1 MRRGPSPSPHSSCY
15 PSEPQ
20 ARRSRSCITFP
31 RSENRGEPSKRAR
44 PTKPCSSICSFDP
57 LTDRAFHLQLD
68 QAVQL
73 DGVLERQLL
82 GYRLDKAVD
91 DHRYGLFLGEPA
103 AHEVEELV
111 FADLGDCC
119 LVLGVDL
126 LLLDL
131 DVRICVRTRVLVQQE
146 RVALDPALGV
156 VAALVHLQE
165 PSVGAPARSLGDGLG
180 GDEAR
185 GVRRGVDDLAARV
198 LVLPVAGVGHGEDLT
213 ARPLADQVY
222 RRVLHGQLGAQVAV
236 HPLDGGV
243 LVGHAPLGHQVVGVV
258 RPVLDGRVA
267 DARPRFGDQLYYRR
281 VQRVRGIRRCRAAL
295 DVVHVGILVGD
306 DERPLELAH
315 VLRVDAEVRLKRDIH
330 ANARRDVHER
340 ASRPHGRVQRRELVV
355 VRRDDRPEV
364 LLDDVLVLAQSRVHV
379 QEDDALLFELLL
391 QGVVDDLGLVL
402 RPDTCQ
408 ALPLGLRDAE
418 LLECVLYVVGHIIPG
433 AALVLHG
440 PYVVVDVVVVH
451 PGEVA
456 APGRGRLLQER
467 LQRLEPE
474 LQHPL
479 RLVLVLGDH
488 GDDLRVYALPRGPEE
503 VLLRIAETVLVL
515 VEAELLNSLVFRH
528 SLVPSLAL
536 RARAELL
543 AHPFVAL
550 LFQIVG
556 ELLAAR
562 GHQPAV
568 QHHMDPVRLDVP
580 EYPLV
585 VGDDNRR
592 ELGPLHLVDTLRHD
606 LQGVYVQPR
615 VSLVHDGEFGVEH
628 EHLQDLVP
636 LFLTAGKALVE
647 VPLGELG
654 VHLHDAHLLLEEPV
668 HLHRRNLFL
677 SHGVDRGPEEVGH
690 RDARY
695 LARILE
701 GKEHPELGP
710 LVGLQLEDVL
720 ALEGYGASGH
730 LITRMSHEHVGER
743 ALPRA
748 VRAHDRMYLT
758 LANLEIQALHYLLS
772 VDLYVKIFYLEH
784 QSPATRLRKNFATAE
799 LFNHSE
805 LPLTT

>member
-1 MRRGPSPSPHSSCY
+1 MLTSY
-15 PSEPQ
+15 
-20 ARRSRSCITFP
+20 
-31 RSENRGEPSKRAR
+31 
-44 PTKPCSSICSFDP
+44 
-57 LTDRAFHLQLD
+57 LTDRAFHLKLD

-73 DGVLERQLL
+73 DGVLQRKLL
-82 GYRLDKAVD
+82 RNGLDKTVD
-91 DHRYGLFLGEPA
+91 DHSDGLLLGEPA

-111 FADLGDCC
+111 LPDLGDGC

-131 DVRICVRTRVLVQQE
+131 DVRIRIRPRVLIQQE

-156 VAALVHLQE
+156 VAALVNLQE
-165 PSVGAPARSLGDGLG
+165 PAVRAPARPLGDGLG

-185 GVRRGVDDLAARV
+185 SVRRGVDDLAARV
-198 LVLPVAGVGHGEDLT
+198 LMLPVAGVGHGEDL
-213 ARPLADQVY
+213 APRALADQVH
-222 RRVLHGQLGAQVAV
+222 RRVLHSQLGAQIAV
-236 HPLDGGV
+236 HPLDGRV
-243 LVGHAPLGHQVVGVV
+243 LVGHAPLGDEVVGVV
-258 RPVLDGRVA
+258 RPVLDGRVPYPR
-267 DARPRFGDQLYYRR
+267 ARLGDKLHDRR
-281 VQRVRGIRRCRAAL
+281 MKRVRSIRRGRAAL
-295 DVVHVGILVGD
+295 DVVDVGVLVGD

-315 VLRVDAEVRLKRDIH
+315 VLRVDAEVRLKRDIY

-440 PYVVVDVVVVH
+440 PYVVVVH

-668 HLHRRNLFL
+668 HLHRRKLFL

-701 GKEHPELGP
+701 CEEHAELGP
-710 LVGLQLEDVL
+710 LVRLQLEDVL
-720 ALEGYGASGH
+720 ALERYGAFGH
-730 LITRMSHEHVGER
+730 LVTRMAHEHVGER

-748 VRAHDRMYLT
+748 VRAHDRVYLT
-758 LANLEIQALHYLLS
+758 LANLEIQALHYLLTA
-772 VDLYVKIFYLEH
+772 DLYLKIFYLEH
-784 QSPATRLRKNFATAE
+784 QTPATRPCKNFATAE
-799 LFNHSE
+799 LFNHSA

>member
-1 MRRGPSPSPHSSCY
+1 MLTSY
-15 PSEPQ
+15 
-20 ARRSRSCITFP
+20 
-31 RSENRGEPSKRAR
+31 
-44 PTKPCSSICSFDP
+44 

-73 DGVLERQLL
+73 DGVLKRKLL

-91 DHRYGLFLGEPA
+91 DHRDGLFLGEPA
-103 AHEVEELV
+103 AHQVEELV
-111 FADLGDCC
+111 LTDLRDGSF
-119 LVLGVDL
+119 VLGVDL

-131 DVRICVRTRVLVQQE
+131 DVRISICPGFLVKEQ

-156 VAALVHLQE
+156 DRAFVHLQE
-165 PSVGAPARSLGDGLG
+165 PAVRATARPLGDGFG
-180 GDEAR
+180 GDEA
-185 GVRRGVDDLAARV
+185 GSVRRGMDDLAAGV
-198 LVLPVAGVGHGEDLT
+198 LVLSVAGVGHGENLT
-213 ARPLADQVY
+213 PRALAHKVD
-222 RRVLHGQLGAQVAV
+222 RRVLHREPGTEVAV
-236 HPLDGGV
+236 DPLDGRV
-243 LVGHAPLGHQVVGVV
+243 LVGRAPLGDEVVGVV
-258 RPVLDGRVA
+258 RPVLDGRVPYPR
-267 DARPRFGDQLYYRR
+267 ARLCDKLNDRR
-281 VQRVRGIRRCRAAL
+281 MKRVRSIRRGRAAL
-295 DVVHVGILVGD
+295 DVVDVGVLVGD

-315 VLRVDAEVRLKRDIH
+315 VLRVDPEVRLKRDIH
-330 ANARRDVHER
+330 ANAGRDVHER
-340 ASRPHGRVQRRELVV
+340 AARPHGRVQRREFVV
-355 VRRDDRPEV
+355 VRRDDGPEV

-391 QGVVDDLGLVL
+391 QGMVDDLGLVL
-402 RPDTCQ
+402 RPDACQ

-418 LLECVLYVVGHIIPG
+418 LLEGVLYVVGHIVPG

-440 PYVVVDVVVVH
+440 PDVVVDVVVVH
-451 PGEVA
+451 FGEVA
-456 APGRGRLLQER
+456 APGRGRLLQKR
-467 LQRLEPE
+467 LQRLRPE
-474 LQHPL
+474 FQHPL

-488 GDDLRVYALPRGPEE
+488 GHDLRVYALPRSPEE

-543 AHPFVAL
+543 AHPVVAL

-668 HLHRRNLFL
+668 HLHRRKLFL